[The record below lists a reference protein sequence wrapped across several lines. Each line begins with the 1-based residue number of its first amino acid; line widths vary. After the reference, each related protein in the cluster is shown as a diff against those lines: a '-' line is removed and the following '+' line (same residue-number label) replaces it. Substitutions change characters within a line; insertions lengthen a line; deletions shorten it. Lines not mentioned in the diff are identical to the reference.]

1 MAYPA
6 LLTFLSRT
14 LRRILSALEQRSLA
28 PDHTYE
34 QWQYSFFRRRLFLV
48 FAISLTILFCMT
60 TPRFVQNMITGQ
72 PLPGWWFTDLWV
84 EVSLITNLILLRLS
98 HQNWQINLIFLG
110 YSGSINLVEQLAE
123 AAMGGRQFD
132 ILDDFFNWVL
142 VFFLQSTLIPVR
154 WQLHCLCH
162 ILTYGL
168 YFAIKC
174 AFAIVTGRMVMW
186 YPEEWTSPPSWIF
199 TLSMVSFVAT
209 LSVYLF
215 ERTAKAEFAAQTE
228 IRRAYQK
235 LTIEQERSEGLL
247 RNILPDRIACRLKND
262 HQTIADTFA
271 DTTVLFADIVG
282 FTELSSQISAHDLVE
297 LLNSIFSRFDQ
308 LAAHH
313 NLEKIK
319 TIGDAYLVVAGLP
332 NPREDHSD
340 VMAEMALD
348 MQRVLVE
355 LNGETGRDLS
365 LRIGIHA
372 GTVVAGVIGLTKF
385 AYDIWGDTVNTA
397 SRMESHGVPGK
408 IQVSEVVYRQL
419 AARYDLEARGMI
431 AIKGKGEMMTYF
443 LRSRRHELPPA
454 AAPQIAPPQSL
465 HHE

>member
-1 MAYPA
+1 MAYSA
-6 LLTFLSRT
+6 LLTTLSRT
-14 LRRILSALEQRSLA
+14 LRQILSALEQRSLA
-28 PDHTYE
+28 PDHSYE

-48 FAISLTILFCMT
+48 FAISLTILLCMT
-60 TPRFVQNMITGQ
+60 LPRFVQNMITGQ

-84 EVSLITNLILLRLS
+84 GLGLICNLILLRLS
-98 HQNWQINLIFLG
+98 RHNWQINLIFLG
-110 YSGSINLVEQLAE
+110 YSGSINLIEQLSE
-123 AAMGGRQFD
+123 VAMGGRQFD

-162 ILTYGL
+162 ALTYGL

-174 AFAIVTGRMVMW
+174 AFAIATGQMVMW

-199 TLSMVSFVAT
+199 TLTMVSFVAT

-247 RNILPDRIACRLKND
+247 RNILPDKIACRLKND
-262 HQTIADTFA
+262 HQTIAETFTE
-271 DTTVLFADIVG
+271 TTVLFADIVG
-282 FTELSSQISAHDLVE
+282 FTELSSQICAHDLVE
-297 LLNSIFSRFDQ
+297 LLNGVFSRFDR
-308 LAAHH
+308 LAEHH
-313 NLEKIK
+313 GLEKIK

-332 NPREDHSD
+332 NPRADHGG
-340 VMAEMALD
+340 VIAEMALD
-348 MQRVLVE
+348 MQRVLGE
-355 LNGETGRDLS
+355 FNAETGRDLS
-365 LRIGIHA
+365 LRIGIHS
-372 GTVVAGVIGLTKF
+372 GSVVAGVIGLTKF

-431 AIKGKGEMMTYF
+431 TIKGKGEMMTYF
-443 LRSRRHELPPA
+443 LRSRREPS
-454 AAPQIAPPQSL
+454 PQISPPQSL
-465 HHE
+465 HRD